1 MTSSLGKAK
10 SDFYRQHEIFSLH
23 VNNFITWTNLFF
35 FATQAIFSTLAWHG
49 YYLQAAGVKEFMRD
63 NIDSEMKL

>member
-1 MTSSLGKAK
+1 MSTILSLGLI
-10 SDFYRQHEIFSLH
+10 Y
-23 VNNFITWTNLFF
+23 FF